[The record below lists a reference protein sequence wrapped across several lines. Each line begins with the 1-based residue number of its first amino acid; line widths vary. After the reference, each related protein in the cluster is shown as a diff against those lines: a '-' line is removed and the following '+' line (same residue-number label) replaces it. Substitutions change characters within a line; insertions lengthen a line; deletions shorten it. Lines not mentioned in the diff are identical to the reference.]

1 MNFKEFVDNL
11 NLDYS
16 NLPKTMRDIDE
27 ILDST
32 RDMVSALFSSSA
44 IELYQLSIERCIL
57 EELKELCEDSIFR
70 DYCIDTDMV
79 YTAFDGV
86 AHQNYDVYEQAD
98 IEALFVY
105 VRDWKGAYTVHNLI
119 DKINR
124 IDERMKRE
132 GGDNNL

>member
-1 MNFKEFVDNL
+1 MNFKEFADNL
-11 NLDYS
+11 NLDYG

-44 IELYQLSIERCIL
+44 RELYQLSIERCIL

-79 YTAFDGV
+79 YTALDSV
-86 AHQNYDVYEQAD
+86 AHQNSDVYGQAD

-124 IDERMKRE
+124 IDERRKRE
-132 GGDNNL
+132 GSDDNS